1 MYTKFPV
8 FWLAERDTGHHH
20 PSATIY
26 GHINYDMVNECAI
39 TSRVHQ
45 KTNSLLIFSS

>member
-1 MYTKFPV
+1 MVYTKFPF

-26 GHINYDMVNECAI
+26 GHVNDDMRE
-39 TSRVHQ
+39 
-45 KTNSLLIFSS
+45 